1 MFNTLDEGA
10 AATLNIDD
18 VYDSS
23 HDDFD
28 DLDNNSIKLDAEKQE
43 VYFFFLLNFILN
55 SFSKEKVLWTNI
67 L

>member
-10 AATLNIDD
+10 VVTLNIDD
-18 VYDSS
+18 VYESS
-23 HDDFD
+23 HDDCD